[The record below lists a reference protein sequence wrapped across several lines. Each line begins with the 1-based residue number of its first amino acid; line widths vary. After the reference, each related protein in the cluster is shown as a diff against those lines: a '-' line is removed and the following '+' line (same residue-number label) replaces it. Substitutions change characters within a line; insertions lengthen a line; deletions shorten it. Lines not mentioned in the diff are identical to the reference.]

1 MSTRRSGLSCASLN
15 EELYVLGGYDGIG
28 RLASCE
34 KYNFTTKKWT
44 NIGTMDCPRSN
55 FTSCIFE
62 SKIVAIGGYAGRT
75 GTTSRVEVYDEAKNT
90 WTKCKG
96 MTVRRSAIAGVV
108 VSGKDLGKEVLN
120 SFQHPYRDQPDDS
133 SVCGCCGF
141 PLDDGLDDSDDEMDE
156 SSEDFT
162 DATTSESDES
172 FDDDI
177 DEMVIDDAAL
187 LNFM

>member
-1 MSTRRSGLSCASLN
+1 MSKRRSGLSCASLN

-44 NIGTMDCPRSN
+44 NLGPMDCPRSN

-108 VSGKDLGKEVLN
+108 VSGKDLGKEVLH
-120 SFQHPYRDQPDDS
+120 SFQHPYRDQPGNLP
-133 SVCGCCGF
+133 VAF
-141 PLDDGLDDSDDEMDE
+141 DDEMDE
-156 SSEDFT
+156 T
-162 DATTSESDES
+162 DVEFSDMTSSESDES
-172 FDDDI
+172 TEDSF
-177 DEMVIDDAAL
+177 DEMDEDVQALID
-187 LNFM
+187 FM

>member
-1 MSTRRSGLSCASLN
+1 MSKRRSGLSCASLN
-15 EELYVLGGYDGIG
+15 EELYVLGGYDGLG
-28 RLASCE
+28 RLAFCE

-44 NIGTMDCPRSN
+44 NLGAMDCPRSN

-133 SVCGCCGF
+133 SVCGSCGL
-141 PLDDGLDDSDDEMDE
+141 PAASDDEMDE
-156 SSEDFT
+156 TGVEFSDMTS
-162 DATTSESDES
+162 SESDES
-172 FDDDI
+172 TEESF
-177 DEMVIDDAAL
+177 DEMDEDGQALID
-187 LNFM
+187 FM

>member
-1 MSTRRSGLSCASLN
+1 MSKRRSGLSCASLN
-15 EELYVLGGYDGIG
+15 EELYVLGGYDGLG

-44 NIGTMDCPRSN
+44 NLGAMDCPRSN

-133 SVCGCCGF
+133 SVCGCCGL
-141 PLDDGLDDSDDEMDE
+141 PAASDDEMDE
-156 SSEDFT
+156 T
-162 DATTSESDES
+162 DVEFSDMTSSESDES
-172 FDDDI
+172 TEESF
-177 DEMVIDDAAL
+177 DEMDEDGQALID
-187 LNFM
+187 FM